1 MPRKQDPISRI
12 INDYAS
18 LDSAG
23 RSQVEAALRGF
34 RIGSGGSTGTTARRA
49 PITPRVSKPSVG
61 GVLSPTSDNNN

>member
-49 PITPRVSKPSVG
+49 PVTPRVVTKPSVSA
-61 GVLSPTSDNNN
+61 LTPSENS